1 MSEPELMA
9 ARLPVLLSLLG
20 AAILFAAIA
29 LVFSLVI
36 ASLLMGGIDLPG
48 EPEIADAAVALAA

>member
-1 MSEPELMA
+1 MA
-9 ARLPVLLSLLG
+9 ARLPVIISLLG

-36 ASLLMGGIDLPG
+36 ASLVMGGIDLPG
-48 EPEIADAAVALAA
+48 EPEIADAAALLAA